1 MQVMVGNNYGSY
13 NFNAAT
19 GVITLSGL
27 PTPLTAGQVK
37 LIVNAKT
44 NTIIFNLADTTRT
57 AAISGSTIVLSY
69 NTGAMGNSDPL
80 QIFMDVPAE
89 YVPQAV
95 VGTFWQATQPVNGSV
110 SVANLP
116 STQTVSGS
124 VSVSNLPSTQ
134 AVTGTFW
141 QATQP
146 VSGTVAVSGSVAVTG
161 TFYQATQP
169 VSGSVS
175 ITGTPSVSVS
185 NFPASQA
192 VTGVFWQTTQPVS
205 STQLPA
211 SLDGSGNLK
220 VAIENSSIAV
230 TGTFW
235 QTTQP
240 VSGSVS
246 ITGTPSVSVS
256 NFPSSQAVTGTFWQT
271 TQPVSGTVA
280 VSAVSGSVAVTGTFW
295 QATQPVS
302 GSVSITGTPAISGT
316 VTSNQG
322 SANTAANAWPTYTTV
337 SGAAVDPR
345 QTRAL
350 TSADQVTIANS
361 SLAVVTTAQQN
372 TTDANN
378 TTTTPLAANAVF
390 TGAATS
396 VSNYA
401 SVEIGI
407 YSDQSSAT
415 NGLQVEWSPDGTN
428 WDYVSAVSYTGG
440 AGLSIPFPVQ
450 SNYFRLIYTN
460 GGTLQTS
467 FRLYVLLI
475 PVSVISPT
483 QVLSQQPTNA
493 NLAVLNRSVL
503 TGRYNTAGV
512 YMNVG
517 CDSNGNLLVDQ
528 SFIGNSAIAISMPGV
543 QKVGVVGGS
552 GGGAVDGAQNAAA
565 PANALVI
572 GGVFNSAVQTI
583 TTGHLTA
590 LQTDVTGNLN
600 INLRDQYGNPLQLE
614 SAAPTAANYYRLPV
628 NAIPLAAAGIGA
640 SCSAYLGAAQ
650 ATAVNLKATSGN
662 LYGLAI
668 VSATATAGF
677 IEFFDTATTA
687 TSGAVWAIPIAAS
700 GTVIIPPS
708 ALALMHFANGIAINV
723 ASPLNGTT
731 TQITWSGTVMFK

>member
-1 MQVMVGNNYGSY
+1 
-13 NFNAAT
+13 
-19 GVITLSGL
+19 
-27 PTPLTAGQVK
+27 
-37 LIVNAKT
+37 
-44 NTIIFNLADTTRT
+44 
-57 AAISGSTIVLSY
+57 
-69 NTGAMGNSDPL
+69 
-80 QIFMDVPAE
+80 
-89 YVPQAV
+89 
-95 VGTFWQATQPVNGSV
+95 
-110 SVANLP
+110 
-116 STQTVSGS
+116 
-124 VSVSNLPSTQ
+124 
-134 AVTGTFW
+134 
-141 QATQP
+141 
-146 VSGTVAVSGSVAVTG
+146 
-161 TFYQATQP
+161 
-169 VSGSVS
+169 
-175 ITGTPSVSVS
+175 
-185 NFPASQA
+185 
-192 VTGVFWQTTQPVS
+192 
-205 STQLPA
+205 
-211 SLDGSGNLK
+211 
-220 VAIENSSIAV
+220 
-230 TGTFW
+230 
-235 QTTQP
+235 
-240 VSGSVS
+240 
-246 ITGTPSVSVS
+246 
-256 NFPSSQAVTGTFWQT
+256 
-271 TQPVSGTVA
+271 
-280 VSAVSGSVAVTGTFW
+280 
-295 QATQPVS
+295 
-302 GSVSITGTPAISGT
+302 
-316 VTSNQG
+316 
-322 SANTAANAWPTYTTV
+322 
-337 SGAAVDPR
+337 
-345 QTRAL
+345 
-350 TSADQVTIANS
+350 
-361 SLAVVTTAQQN
+361 
-372 TTDANN
+372 
-378 TTTTPLAANAVF
+378 
-390 TGAATS
+390 
-396 VSNYA
+396 
-401 SVEIGI
+401 
-407 YSDQSSAT
+407 
-415 NGLQVEWSPDGTN
+415 
-428 WDYVSAVSYTGG
+428 VSYTGG